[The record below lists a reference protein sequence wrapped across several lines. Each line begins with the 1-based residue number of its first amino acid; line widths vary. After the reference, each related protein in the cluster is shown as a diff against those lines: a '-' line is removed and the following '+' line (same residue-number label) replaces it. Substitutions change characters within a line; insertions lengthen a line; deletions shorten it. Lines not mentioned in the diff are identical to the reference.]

1 LQEINGTPLIN
12 NRKIG
17 VVFNIL
23 SNYFVLFMNKLTIAI
38 ISGGVSSERDISI
51 KSGNQVS
58 SALDR
63 KKYNVLQYDPKTD
76 LAKLVKDAPKIDAA
90 FIALHGS
97 FGEDGT
103 IQGLLD
109 LLEIPYQGS
118 GVLGS
123 ALAINKIASK
133 QIYQQAGILTPAFMI
148 QQRNSLTD
156 ADHCIK
162 KLGFP
167 LVVKPATGGSSL
179 GMGLAHSKESLIK
192 AVEAAFEYNDTILI
206 EEHIK
211 GTELTAGVM
220 GNDNLTAFPLVEI
233 VPDKKF
239 SFFDYEAKY
248 LKGATREICPARI
261 TNNLTQKAKKIAKK
275 AHKALFCRGYSRTDM
290 ILYNEEIYVLET
302 NTIPGMTSTSLLPL
316 AAEKGGLPFK
326 KLVEKLLELGI
337 EAKKK

>member
-1 LQEINGTPLIN
+1 
-12 NRKIG
+12 
-17 VVFNIL
+17 
-23 SNYFVLFMNKLTIAI
+23 MNKLTIAI
-38 ISGGVSSERDISI
+38 ISGGVSSERDVSI

-58 SALDR
+58 SALNR
-63 KKYNVLQYDPKTD
+63 EKYNVLRYDPKTD
-76 LAKLVKDAPKIDAA
+76 LAKLVNDAPRIDAA

-148 QQRNSLTD
+148 QQYNNLMDTD
-156 ADHCIK
+156 DCIK
-162 KLGFP
+162 KLGLP

-179 GMGLAHSKESLIK
+179 GMGLAHCKESLIK
-192 AVEAAFEYNDTILI
+192 AVETAFEYNNTILI

-220 GNDNLTAFPLVEI
+220 GNDNLTAFPVVEI
-233 VPDKKF
+233 IPDKKF

-248 LKGATREICPARI
+248 LKGAAREICPARI
-261 TNNLTQKAKKIAKK
+261 KDTLAQKVKKIAKK

-290 ILYNEEIYVLET
+290 ILCNEKIYVLET

-316 AAEKGGLPFK
+316 AAEKGGFSFE

-337 EAKKK
+337 EANKK